1 MLQGR
6 ERAGPGRA
14 SSGSRWEKGQAGPAL
29 GRAGRGWAER
39 GEEKG
44 NWAGRVWG
52 FGLDSG
58 FWFLGFMFHFLFYF
72 LFFFKLTHTN
82 YLNSN
87 QI

>member
-1 MLQGR
+1 MLGCVGLPGLGLR
-6 ERAGPGRA
+6 ELVLGWRAVRVVGPRGER
-14 SSGSRWEKGQAGPAL
+14 GQAGPAL

-58 FWFLGFMFHFLFYF
+58 FSGFSPFVLLY
-72 LFFFKLTHTN
+72 FFKHHT
-82 YLNSN
+82 S
-87 QI
+87 I